1 MRQEANTHE
10 MRNFQN
16 KTGIKSIL
24 TVTETHEPDR
34 DRKVDKHGDRD
45 SRSDRGKAGNK
56 LKLQE
61 SK

>member
-1 MRQEANTHE
+1 MRQKANTHE

-34 DRKVDKHGDRD
+34 DRKVDKHGDRGIQTQ
-45 SRSDRGKAGNK
+45 RQR
-56 LKLQE
+56 LKE
-61 SK
+61 